1 MLRVRPAIKAGFRLQ
16 TEAATVYMRQLQET
30 VLPFY
35 HKTVRGNPH
44 LFV

>member
-1 MLRVRPAIKAGFRLQ
+1 MLRVRPAIEAGFRLQ
-16 TEAATVYMRQLQET
+16 TEAANVYIRQLPET

-35 HKTVRGNPH
+35 HKTVCANPH